1 MYFLLLKVLLHDNKN
16 YNKREITIFFIIYL
30 LIRFVSNL
38 DYLIWVLWL
47 RFSIQEY
54 QVIIVKLIPRCTIQA
69 SLVTSYNF
77 DIAWTCSY
85 NFNSNAECLA

>member
-69 SLVTSYNF
+69 SLVTSYHF
-77 DIAWTCSY
+77 DIGRAPKTSTAMP
-85 NFNSNAECLA
+85 NV

>member
-77 DIAWTCSY
+77 DIGRAPKTSTAML
-85 NFNSNAECLA
+85 NV

>member
-47 RFSIQEY
+47 R
-54 QVIIVKLIPRCTIQA
+54 IQA

-77 DIAWTCSY
+77 DIERAPKTSTAMP
-85 NFNSNAECLA
+85 NV